1 MVVNTSWATAICVLV
16 TLVTYDSAQ
25 QCAQCED
32 TALGEQ
38 MGNES

>member
-1 MVVNTSWATAICVLV
+1 MVVNTSWTTMMCVLV
-16 TLVTYDSAQ
+16 AYDSAQ